1 MLTQLTSFA
10 TIGLQSERITVEI
23 GSAPGESC
31 ITIVGLGDTAVQES
45 KQRVRMA
52 LRSSGFKLP
61 TGRNVTINL
70 APADLKKVGPRYDL
84 PIALGLL
91 LAHELLVLPEGALK
105 STAIMGELAL
115 DGGLRHVTGVLSA
128 TVACREHGIK
138 TLIVPGVNGA
148 EASLVPGVKII
159 APQNI
164 KQLLAILQGEQDPP
178 TFDPPAASTAGQ
190 NCSVDFADI
199 RGQEQAKRALEIA
212 AAGGHNVLLS
222 GAPGSGKTLLAQ
234 ALRGILPPLSA
245 EESLEVTQVYSVANL
260 LSAGTPLV
268 RERPFRS
275 VHHTASGVS
284 LVGGGQLPGPGE
296 ISLAHRGVLF
306 LDEVA
311 EFPPNV
317 LDVLRQPLE
326 DRRVTINRIQG
337 SATYPADVLLVAAM
351 NPPEYAAG
359 SAATIKR
366 RVSAPFLDRID
377 LTIDVRAV
385 PLEDLSQRR
394 LNGCDSTET
403 ILARVVSARERQ
415 QKRFQGM
422 SISTNKE
429 MGIRDLQKFCHLD
442 DASETLLRQAAG
454 KLGLSARSYH
464 RAIKVARTV
473 ADLDG
478 SENIETVHIA
488 EALQYRQPI
497 GLE

>member
-10 TIGLQSERITVEI
+10 TLGLQPERVTVEI

-52 LRSSGFKLP
+52 IRSSGFKLP

-70 APADLKKVGPRYDL
+70 APADLKKIGPRYDL
-84 PIALGLL
+84 PIAIGLL
-91 LAHELLVLPEGALK
+91 LAHELLELPDGALK
-105 STAIMGELAL
+105 GTAVMGELAL
-115 DGGLRHVTGVLSA
+115 DGGLRHVTGVLPA
-128 TVACREHGIK
+128 AIACRDHGIK
-138 TLIVPGVNGA
+138 TLIVPAVNGA
-148 EASLVPGVKII
+148 EASLVPGVRVI
-159 APQNI
+159 AADSLNE
-164 KQLLAILQGEQDPP
+164 LLAILKGKREAPV
-178 TFDPPAASTAGQ
+178 FDPPAASAESAATI
-190 NCSVDFADI
+190 DFADI

-234 ALRGILPPLSA
+234 ALRGILPPLSP

-260 LSAGTPLV
+260 LSARTPLV
-268 RERPFRS
+268 RQRPFRS
-275 VHHTASGVS
+275 VHHTASGTS
-284 LVGGGQLPGPGE
+284 LVGGGQMPGPGE

-326 DRRVTINRIQG
+326 DRRVTINRVQG

-351 NPPEYAAG
+351 NPPAHA
-359 SAATIKR
+359 AATAATMKR
-366 RVSAPFLDRID
+366 RISAPFLDRID
-377 LTIDVRAV
+377 LTIDVQPV
-385 PLEDLSQRR
+385 PLEDLSHRTKR
-394 LNGCDSTET
+394 SGDSTEE
-403 ILARVVSARERQ
+403 ILARVVAARERQ
-415 QKRFQGM
+415 RARFKDM
-422 SISTNKE
+422 PISTNKE
-429 MGIRDLQKFCHLD
+429 MSIRDLQKFCTLD
-442 DASETLLRQAAG
+442 DASELLLRTAAG
-454 KLGLSARSYH
+454 RLGLSARSYH

-473 ADLDG
+473 ADLAG
-478 SENIETVHIA
+478 SERIGQAHIA